1 MPFHLALGAALAMHR
16 FADSRSGPWLSESL
30 GDGAQL
36 LDEPVTITRQR
47 YEVVALV
54 EARRTAVDGVDHG
67 HLPASGTGC
76 AQCGLQPPDEKL
88 GAQTLTVVAPVEGEL
103 GEEDCRDVAGRAAAN
118 SERDLLAFDEV
129 RSEGEVS
136 SDLLA
141 GIVDEDVRAR
151 PLGRGVTRMELQP
164 LIQFGVSAVEVV
176 ELVMFAE
183 RFDPKCHLIRG
194 RRRAR

>member
-1 MPFHLALGAALAMHR
+1 MPFHLALGAEPAMRR
-16 FADSRSGPWLSESL
+16 FADSRSGPWLSEGL

-36 LDEPVTITRQR
+36 LDEPVRITRQR
-47 YEVVALV
+47 YEVVVLV
-54 EARRTAVDGVDHG
+54 ELRRAAVDCVDYD
-67 HLPASGTGC
+67 HLPSGGTGC
-76 AQCGLQPPDEKL
+76 GQCGLQPSDEKL
-88 GAQTLTVVAPVEGEL
+88 GAQTLTVVAPVEGKL
-103 GEEDCRDVAGRAAAN
+103 GEEDCRDVARGAAAN
-118 SERDLLAFDEV
+118 SGRDLLAFDEV

-136 SDLLA
+136 GDLLA

-164 LIQFGVSAVEVV
+164 LIQFRVSAVEVV
-176 ELVMFAE
+176 KLVMVAE